1 MESSNFVMA
10 LVSTFIGVAILLAI
24 GIQVLGNVQNST
36 QCATLPG
43 GPGTGP
49 LGKWVATAS
58 NSTGWALSCV
68 NANTSIQSGYSLLL
82 VIVVVIAAVAI
93 LSVVRLL

>member
-36 QCATLPG
+36 ACNTLPG
-43 GPGTGP
+43 GAGTHET
-49 LGKWVATAS
+49 TA
-58 NSTGWALSCV
+58 NATGWALSCL
-68 NANTSIQSGYSLLL
+68 NANTSIQNGYSLLL

>member
-10 LVSTFIGVAILLAI
+10 LVSTFIGVAILLSI
-24 GIQVLGNVQNST
+24 GIQVLGNVQSST
-36 QCATLPG
+36 NCSQLPG
-43 GPGTGP
+43 GNAAGHNTIT
-49 LGKWVATAS
+49 TA
-58 NSTGWALSCV
+58 NATGWALSCL
-68 NANTSIQSGYSLLL
+68 NANTSIQNGYALLL